1 MTFLRYKLLWEM
13 VKEVRGYIKFYHLVN
28 KNERFSTTLLMRP
41 SQAGDELSFYFFVL
55 SQLSVEMRRR
65 SSLRKVLTP
74 RLCLSLVTIRTIC
87 VLILTESLLR
97 HDSDDDPY
105 FTYTPILLLLHT
117 LIWYILCNR
126 KTQWHPPQRGS
137 PTTCNGFIMGGN
149 VSPVLCIWCD
159 FYVSR

>member
-1 MTFLRYKLLWEM
+1 
-13 VKEVRGYIKFYHLVN
+13 
-28 KNERFSTTLLMRP
+28 MRP
-41 SQAGDELSFYFFVL
+41 KKAADELSFYFFVL

-126 KTQWHPPQRGS
+126 KTQWHPPQHNS
-137 PTTCNGFIMGGN
+137 PLQPPVTGLWWAAMSHRFYAFVVIFMSAAKHHLHFRVDKDNTLNSGN
-149 VSPVLCIWCD
+149 KKNQM
-159 FYVSR
+159 

>member
-1 MTFLRYKLLWEM
+1 M
-13 VKEVRGYIKFYHLVN
+13 VKEVTGYFKLYHLVN
-28 KNERFSTTLLMRP
+28 KKNERFSTTLLMRP

-87 VLILTESLLR
+87 VLILTEPLLR

-117 LIWYILCNR
+117 LI
-126 KTQWHPPQRGS
+126 
-137 PTTCNGFIMGGN
+137 
-149 VSPVLCIWCD
+149 
-159 FYVSR
+159 